1 MNRFSIGTHAFILI
15 VLAVGI
21 IYSLPNL
28 YPAKPA
34 IQIAYTDSGQSA
46 DQGLL
51 NEVTEI
57 LSAKSI
63 QSESIGLK
71 DNNIVAKFSS
81 FDDQLAAKSAL
92 QRILLDRAIVALNL
106 EPSTPQW
113 LRDIGGGPLK
123 LGLDLSGGVHFLL
136 EVDIESALDNRLD
149 SLLNQYRKKFRD
161 DRINVESSQ
170 KKDKELSFSFASD
183 EDYNKAL
190 KVFGDDN
197 ITAVGTALYD
207 IQTNTIRNNVD
218 ISYSQSAIKEI
229 RDYAVGQNLMTLRN
243 RVNELGVSEPI
254 VQRQGSSRIVVE
266 LPGVQDT
273 TAAKKIIG
281 KTANLE
287 FRLEA
292 APDDNITAVG
302 TALYDIQTN
311 TIRNNVDI
319 SYSQSA
325 IKEIRDYAVGQ
336 NLMTLRNR
344 VNELG
349 VSEPIVQRQG
359 SSRIVVELPGV
370 QDTTAAKKIIG
381 KTANLEFRLEAAPTT
396 SRLRKEEFTYQDE
409 RMGSAYLEKNIIV
422 AGERVTNA
430 SSGFDESGFAQVNIS
445 LDMQG
450 GRAMQ
455 KATSG
460 NIGRRLGVLFVE
472 RKNKSTLTIDE
483 NGDEVIEQSSYIE
496 KNIIS
501 LATVQAVL
509 GTGFR
514 ITGVGSP
521 QEASELALL
530 LRAGALAAPMKFVEE
545 RTVGPSLGKE
555 NIELGIRSIIIGL
568 LSVVLFMVFYYRWF
582 GLAANIALFANV
594 VLITGFMSLLGATLT
609 LPGIAGIVLTIG
621 MAVDAN
627 VLIFSRIRE
636 ELAEGRDPQ
645 TAIQEG
651 FSRAFVTIFDANVT
665 TLIASIVLYAIGTGP
680 IKGFAITLSIG
691 IITSMFTAILGTRAI
706 INLMYGNKNIKE
718 LRV

>member
-1 MNRFSIGTHAFILI
+1 MNRFSIGTHAFILM
-15 VLAVGI
+15 VLAIGV

-34 IQIAYTDSGQSA
+34 IQIAYTDSGKSA
-46 DQGLL
+46 DQSLL
-51 NEVTEI
+51 DQVNEI
-57 LSAKSI
+57 LTSKAI
-63 QSESIGLK
+63 TSESVGLK

-81 FDDQLAAKSAL
+81 FDEQLAAKSAL
-92 QRILLDRAIVALNL
+92 QRILLDRAVVALNL

-113 LRDIGGGPLK
+113 LRSIGGGPLK

-161 DRINVESSQ
+161 DRISVESSQ
-170 KKDKELSFSFASD
+170 KNDKELIFEFISD

-190 KVFGDDN
+190 KIFGDDN
-197 ITAVGTALYD
+197 ITSVGTALYD
-207 IQTNTIRNNVD
+207 LQPSTIRNRV
-218 ISYSQSAIKEI
+218 SLAYSQSAIKEI

-292 APDDNITAVG
+292 A
-302 TALYDIQTN
+302 
-311 TIRNNVDI
+311 
-319 SYSQSA
+319 S
-325 IKEIRDYAVGQ
+325 
-336 NLMTLRNR
+336 
-344 VNELG
+344 
-349 VSEPIVQRQG
+349 
-359 SSRIVVELPGV
+359 
-370 QDTTAAKKIIG
+370 
-381 KTANLEFRLEAAPTT
+381 TT
-396 SRLRKEEFTYQDE
+396 SRLRKEEFDYQDE
-409 RMGSAYLEKNIIV
+409 RMGSAYLEKNVIV

-460 NIGRRLGVLFVE
+460 NIGRKLGVLFVE
-472 RKNKSTLTIDE
+472 RKNKSTLILDR
-483 NGDEVIEQSSYIE
+483 NGQEVIEQTSYIE
-496 KNIIS
+496 KSIIS

-509 GTGFR
+509 GTSFR

-568 LSVVLFMVFYYRWF
+568 LSVIAFMLFYYRWF
-582 GLAANIALFANV
+582 GFAANIALFANV

-636 ELAEGRDPQ
+636 ELAEGKDPQ

-665 TLIASIVLYAIGTGP
+665 TLIASVVLYAIGTGP

-691 IITSMFTAILGTRAI
+691 IITSMFTAIMGTRAI
-706 INLMYGNKNIKE
+706 INLMYGNKNIQE

>member
-1 MNRFSIGTHAFILI
+1 MVLSIG
-15 VLAVGI
+15 VV
-21 IYSLPNL
+21 YSLPNL

-34 IQIAYTDSGQSA
+34 IQIAYTDSGKSA
-46 DQGLL
+46 DQTLL
-51 NEVTEI
+51 NQVKDI
-57 LSAKSI
+57 LED
-63 QSESIGLK
+63 QSTGVESVGLK
-71 DNNIVAKFSS
+71 DNNIIAKFNS
-81 FDDQLAAKSAL
+81 FDDQLAGKAAL
-92 QRILLDRAIVALNL
+92 QKILLDEAIVALNL
-106 EPSTPQW
+106 EPTTPQW
-113 LRDIGGGPLK
+113 LRNIGGGPLK

-136 EVDIESALDNRLD
+136 EVDIDSALDNRLE
-149 SLLNQYRKKFRD
+149 SLLNEYRKKFRD
-161 DRINVESSQ
+161 DRINVASSV
-170 KKDKELSFSFASD
+170 KDNKDLVFSFASD
-183 EDYNKAL
+183 EDYNKSL
-190 KVFGDDN
+190 RVFNEDN
-197 ITAVGTALYD
+197 LTPLGTPLYD
-207 IQTNTIRNNVD
+207 LTTNSVRNLVVLT
-218 ISYSQSAIKEI
+218 YSQSAIKEI

-254 VQRQGSSRIVVE
+254 VQRQGSSRIVVQ

-292 APDDNITAVG
+292 A
-302 TALYDIQTN
+302 
-311 TIRNNVDI
+311 
-319 SYSQSA
+319 S
-325 IKEIRDYAVGQ
+325 
-336 NLMTLRNR
+336 
-344 VNELG
+344 
-349 VSEPIVQRQG
+349 
-359 SSRIVVELPGV
+359 
-370 QDTTAAKKIIG
+370 
-381 KTANLEFRLEAAPTT
+381 TT
-396 SRLRKEEFTYQDE
+396 SRLRKEEFDWQDE
-409 RMGSAYLEKNIIV
+409 RMGSAFLEKNIIV
-422 AGERVTNA
+422 SGERVTNA
-430 SSGFDESGFAQVNIS
+430 SSGFDESGFAQVNIT

-455 KATSG
+455 KATNG

-472 RKNKSTLTIDE
+472 QKNKSVLTKDADG
-483 NGDEVIEQSSYIE
+483 NEVIEQTSYIE
-496 KNIIS
+496 KEIIS

-509 GTGFR
+509 GTAFR

-568 LSVVLFMVFYYRWF
+568 LSVIGFMLFYYRWF
-582 GLAANIALFANV
+582 GFAANIALFANV

-636 ELAEGRDPQ
+636 ELKEGKDPQ

-651 FSRAFVTIFDANVT
+651 FSRAFVTIVDANVT

-691 IITSMFTAILGTRAI
+691 ILTSMFTAILGTRAI
-706 INLMYGNKNIKE
+706 VNLMYGNKNIKE

>member
-1 MNRFSIGTHAFILI
+1 MNRFSIWTYALILM
-15 VLAVGI
+15 VLSIGL

-34 IQIAYTDSGQSA
+34 IQIAYTDSGKSA
-46 DQGLL
+46 DQILL
-51 NEVTEI
+51 NQVTEI
-57 LSAKSI
+57 LED
-63 QSESIGLK
+63 QSVGVESVGLK
-71 DNNIVAKFSS
+71 DNNIIAKFNS
-81 FDDQLAAKSAL
+81 FDDQLAGKAAL
-92 QRILLDRAIVALNL
+92 QRVLLDRAVVALNL

-136 EVDIESALDNRLD
+136 EVDIDSALDNRLE
-149 SLLNQYRKKFRD
+149 SLLNEYRKKFRD
-161 DRINVESSQ
+161 ERINVESSL
-170 KKDKELSFSFASD
+170 KSNKDLIFSFISD

-190 KVFGDDN
+190 RIFSDDN
-197 ITAVGTALYD
+197 ITSLGTPLYD
-207 IQTNTIRNNVD
+207 LRPNSLRNLVE
-218 ISYSQSAIKEI
+218 IAYSQNAIKEI

-292 APDDNITAVG
+292 A
-302 TALYDIQTN
+302 
-311 TIRNNVDI
+311 
-319 SYSQSA
+319 S
-325 IKEIRDYAVGQ
+325 
-336 NLMTLRNR
+336 
-344 VNELG
+344 
-349 VSEPIVQRQG
+349 
-359 SSRIVVELPGV
+359 
-370 QDTTAAKKIIG
+370 
-381 KTANLEFRLEAAPTT
+381 TT
-396 SRLRKEEFTYQDE
+396 SRLRKEEFDFQDE
-409 RMGSAYLEKNIIV
+409 RMGSAFLEKNIIV
-422 AGERVTNA
+422 AGDRVTNA
-430 SSGFDESGFAQVNIS
+430 SSGFDESGFAQVNIT

-455 KATSG
+455 KATNG

-472 RKNKSTLTIDE
+472 QKNKSVLTKDADG
-483 NGDEVIEQSSYIE
+483 NDVIEQTSYVTKE
-496 KNIIS
+496 IIS

-509 GTGFR
+509 GTSFR

-555 NIELGIRSIIIGL
+555 NIELGVRSIIIGL
-568 LSVVLFMVFYYRWF
+568 LSVIAFMFFYYRWF
-582 GLAANIALFANV
+582 GFAANIALFANV

-636 ELAEGRDPQ
+636 ELKAGKDPQ

-651 FSRAFVTIFDANVT
+651 FSRAFVTIVDANVT
-665 TLIASIVLYAIGTGP
+665 TLIASVVLYAIGTGP
-680 IKGFAITLSIG
+680 VKGFAITLSIG
-691 IITSMFTAILGTRAI
+691 ILTSMFTAILGTRAI

>member
-1 MNRFSIGTHAFILI
+1 MVLSIG
-15 VLAVGI
+15 V

-34 IQIAYTDSGQSA
+34 IQIAYTDSGKSA
-46 DQGLL
+46 DQILL
-51 NEVTEI
+51 NQVKDI
-57 LSAKSI
+57 LKD
-63 QSESIGLK
+63 QSTGVESVGLK
-71 DNNIVAKFSS
+71 DNNIIAKFDN
-81 FDDQLAAKSAL
+81 FDDQLAGKAAL
-92 QRILLDRAIVALNL
+92 QKILLDDAIVALNL

-113 LRDIGGGPLK
+113 LRNIGGGPLK

-136 EVDIESALDNRLD
+136 EVDIDSALDNRLE
-149 SLLNQYRKKFRD
+149 SLLNEYRKKFRD
-161 DRINVESSQ
+161 DRINVESSR
-170 KKDKELSFSFASD
+170 KDNKDLVFSFASD

-190 KVFGDDN
+190 RVFNEDN
-197 ITAVGTALYD
+197 ITPLGTSLYD
-207 IQTNTIRNNVD
+207 LSTNSIRNLVELT
-218 ISYSQSAIKEI
+218 YSTSAIKEI

-254 VQRQGSSRIVVE
+254 VQRQGSSRIVVQ

-292 APDDNITAVG
+292 A
-302 TALYDIQTN
+302 
-311 TIRNNVDI
+311 
-319 SYSQSA
+319 S
-325 IKEIRDYAVGQ
+325 
-336 NLMTLRNR
+336 
-344 VNELG
+344 
-349 VSEPIVQRQG
+349 
-359 SSRIVVELPGV
+359 
-370 QDTTAAKKIIG
+370 
-381 KTANLEFRLEAAPTT
+381 TT
-396 SRLRKEEFTYQDE
+396 SRLRKEEFDWQDE
-409 RMGSAYLEKNIIV
+409 RMGSAFLEKNIIV

-430 SSGFDESGFAQVNIS
+430 NSGFDENGLAQVNIT

-455 KATSG
+455 KATNG

-472 RKNKSTLTIDE
+472 QKNKSVLTQDADG
-483 NGDEVIEQSSYIE
+483 NDVIEQTSYIE
-496 KNIIS
+496 KEIIS

-509 GTGFR
+509 GTSFR

-555 NIELGIRSIIIGL
+555 NIELGVRSIIIGL
-568 LSVVLFMVFYYRWF
+568 FSVIAFMLFYYRWF
-582 GLAANIALFANV
+582 GFAANIALFANV

-636 ELAEGRDPQ
+636 ELKDGKDPQ

-651 FSRAFVTIFDANVT
+651 FSRAFVTIVDANVT

-680 IKGFAITLSIG
+680 VKGFAITLSIG
-691 IITSMFTAILGTRAI
+691 ILTSMFTAILGTRAI
-706 INLMYGNKNIKE
+706 INLMYGNQNIKE